1 MNNLNSNVLS
11 AAPSEGAHD
20 RHDQS
25 VTSLDV
31 LVIGAGFAGVYATY
45 RYRLQ
50 GLSMLCI
57 EAASDVGGV
66 WYHNRYPGARCDVH
80 SFDYSYSFAP
90 ELDQEWTWPERY
102 SGQST
107 ILEYI
112 RHVVTRF
119 DLRRNMVFN
128 TRVTAARWND
138 EAARWLVETDTG
150 RRFSCRFVVLA
161 TGALSAPKDPA
172 FEGLKDFQGQWY
184 QTSRYPHEPVSFA
197 GKRVG
202 VIGTGSSGL
211 QCIPVIAETA
221 QHLTVF
227 QRTAAF
233 SKPARN
239 HEIAPETYAAQR
251 ARYPEYRAEL
261 KKTVGAVNMPAGTQS
276 AFELDEAER
285 ERVLEACWNN
295 GILAMSSAFKES
307 STDLAANAMVVE
319 FVHRKIRGIVKD
331 PAVAE
336 SLCPKDHPIGS
347 RRPCI
352 DTNYYETYNRPNV
365 TLADLK
371 KDPIVRI
378 TPDGIAT
385 RDKHH
390 RLDIIIFALGFD
402 SICGSQTRIDIRNGE
417 GLSLAESWAD
427 IPLTYLGYLTPGFP
441 NLFFVM
447 GPGNPSII
455 ANCITMA
462 ETDADWI
469 GECIAWLDRN
479 GKSRIEAD
487 KTTAIDWM
495 QLVSDIADKTLY
507 VKANSYYMGSNIA
520 GKPRRFLSYLGGYPS
535 FVEISKRSANEGYS
549 GFKVS

>member
-1 MNNLNSNVLS
+1 MNNLNSNVPC
-11 AAPSEGAHD
+11 ATPSEGAQ
-20 RHDQS
+20 DQS

-31 LVIGAGFAGVYATY
+31 LVVGAGFAGVYAVH

-50 GLSMLCI
+50 GLSMLCV

-66 WYHNRYPGARCDVH
+66 WYHNCYPGARCDVQ
-80 SFDYSYSFAP
+80 SFDYSYSFSR
-90 ELDQEWTWPERY
+90 ELDQEWIWPERY
-102 SGQST
+102 SGQPA
-107 ILEYI
+107 ILEYL

-119 DLRRNMVFN
+119 DLRRDMVFN
-128 TRVTAARWND
+128 TRVTAARWDD
-138 EAARWLVETDTG
+138 EAARWLVETDTR

-161 TGALSAPKDPA
+161 TGALSAPKDPD
-172 FEGLKDFQGQWY
+172 FDGLKDFKGQWY
-184 QTSRYPHEPVSFA
+184 QTSRYPHEPVSYA

-227 QRTAAF
+227 QRTAVF

-239 HEIAPETYAAQR
+239 HKIPPEVYAEQR

-261 KKTVGAVNMPAGTQS
+261 KKSVGAVNMPAGTQS
-276 AFELDEAER
+276 PFELDEAER
-285 ERVLEACWNN
+285 ERVLEAFWNN
-295 GILAMSSAFKES
+295 GFLNMSSAFKES
-307 STDLAANAMVVE
+307 PYDLAANAIVVE
-319 FVHRKIRGIVKD
+319 FVHRKIRSIVKD
-331 PAVAE
+331 PQVAE
-336 SLCPKDHPIGS
+336 SLCPKDHPVGS

-365 TLADLK
+365 TMADLK

-385 RDKHH
+385 RDKHYP
-390 RLDIIIFALGFD
+390 LDIIIFALGFD

-427 IPLTYLGYLTPGFP
+427 APLTYLGYLTPSFP

-447 GPGNPSII
+447 GPGNPSVI
-455 ANCITMA
+455 ANCITMS
-462 ETDADWI
+462 ETDSDWI

-487 KTTAIDWM
+487 QKTAIDWM
-495 QLVSDIADKTLY
+495 QLVSDIAEKTLY
-507 VKANSYYMGSNIA
+507 VKANSWYMGSNIA
-520 GKPRRFLSYLGGYPS
+520 GKPRRFLSYLGGYPN
-535 FVEISKRSANEGYS
+535 FVEISQRSASEGYS
-549 GFKVS
+549 GFKVT